1 MLRYSPGRRSL
12 FAFMLATMT
21 TVTACSDTL
30 TAPAEE
36 TLEGPRVTL
45 FRTDSAS
52 YTLLAGDGGF
62 RGMIQARL
70 FNNTGSDIYISNC
83 KGATGPS
90 LEKWIDGRWQMVWWQ
105 TTPAC
110 ASSPIVVPDGATWDA
125 SIDFFAGYPGGRVS
139 PQLNVDDVP
148 GTYRAVWFGLAKS
161 HSDLLPLL
169 KQLPL
174 EQRISNPF
182 TLGVTPR

>member
-1 MLRYSPGRRSL
+1 MLV
-12 FAFMLATMT
+12 AMT
-21 TVTACSDTL
+21 TITACSDTL

-62 RGMIQARL
+62 RGMIHARL
-70 FNNTGSDIYISNC
+70 SNQTGNDIYISNC
-83 KGATGPS
+83 GGAAGVS
-90 LEKWIDGRWQMVWWQ
+90 LEKWIDGRWQTAWSPVSN
-105 TTPAC
+105 AC
-110 ASSPIVVPDGATWDA
+110 WSKPIVVPAGATWDA

-182 TLGVTPR
+182 TLEVTPR